1 MDLTAMMQRVVRAVT
16 FDVKFYQEAKDDVRL
31 SREALIVVIIAVALG
46 AIGSIWG
53 GFGSILGAL
62 VAGIVG
68 YYAWAYITH
77 LVGANF
83 FHGTGTFPQLQRT
96 LGYAWAPQALGFI
109 GLIPC
114 IGWVGGLVGG
124 IWSLACGVLA
134 VREAHGFDTNNA
146 ILTAIIGWLVWG
158 VLFLL
163 FSLIF

>member
-1 MDLTAMMQRVVRAVT
+1 MDLTAMMQRVVRADT
-16 FDVKFYQEAKDDVRL
+16 FDVKVDQAAKDDVRL
-31 SREALIVVIIAVALG
+31 SRGALIVAIIDVALG